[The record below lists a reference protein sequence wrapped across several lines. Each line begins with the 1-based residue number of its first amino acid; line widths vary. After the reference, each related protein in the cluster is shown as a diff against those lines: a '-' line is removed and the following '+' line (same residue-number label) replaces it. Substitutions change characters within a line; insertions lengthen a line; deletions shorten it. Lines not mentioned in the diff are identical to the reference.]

1 MSAPNTKIPE
11 TYVPEVDPNVTLT
24 VGISAKKRAV
34 AFHARRPL
42 DAKAL
47 TISVPWMMIKEVC
60 AMIMQREV
68 QEEQEKPQ
76 ILVNASSLEM
86 H

>member
-1 MSAPNTKIPE
+1 VSSSNGAVPE

-68 QEEQEKPQ
+68 QEEQEGPK
-76 ILVNASSLEM
+76 ILVNSNSLEM

>member
-1 MSAPNTKIPE
+1 VSQSNGSVPE
-11 TYVPEVDPNVTLT
+11 TYVPDVDPNVTLT
-24 VGISAKKRAV
+24 CGISAKKRAV

-68 QEEQEKPQ
+68 QEEQQKPQ
-76 ILVNASSLEM
+76 ILVDSNSLEM